1 MSSLKDILYKA
12 GFRGHALNMA
22 YAIVMEES
30 GGRANAKNS
39 VGNSA
44 GVGRGIFQINSYY
57 HSEVSDA
64 EAFDPLRAAKAAFR
78 ISHGGRNW
86 SAWSTYDNG
95 SYKKFYG
102 GSQGAQGSGGGGGG
116 GSYSGSTSTAN
127 LSKGAMAARSGM
139 PSQ

>member
-12 GFRGHALNMA
+12 GFRGDALNMA
-22 YAIVMEES
+22 YAIVMAES

-44 GVGRGIFQINSYY
+44 GVDRGIFQINSYY

-86 SAWSTYDNG
+86 AAWRTYDNG

-102 GSQGAQGSGGGGGG
+102 GSPGAHGSGGGGGG
-116 GSYSGSTSTAN
+116 GSDAASSPTAH
-127 LSKGAMAARSGM
+127 LMLGDMG
-139 PSQ
+139 